1 MLHYELTVES
11 FDRSFKLPGKIEN
24 AGVSIHR
31 EFSPGDLG
39 QLVYIHGVQNFANYG
54 FNHVH
59 EAYCAKIA
67 VELILERDKRR
78 SRAWLAKKED
88 KIVGSILI
96 VERPNNQAQ
105 LRLLFVDL
113 TVRGI
118 GLGRWLVE
126 ESIGYCRAGG
136 FDLVYLWTV
145 DGLDRAISIYESVGF
160 TRVAEKTI
168 EEWGRRGI
176 EVRFDLDLRGEPEN
190 TDKK

>member
-1 MLHYELTVES
+1 MHACSERRQ
-11 FDRSFKLPGKIEN
+11 FPGDGI
-24 AGVSIHR
+24 SIHSD
-31 EFSPGDLG
+31 FSPGDLG
-39 QLVYIHGVQNFANYG
+39 QLVHIHGVQNFADYG

-67 VELILERDKRR
+67 VELILERNKRR

-136 FDLVYLWTV
+136 FDL
-145 DGLDRAISIYESVGF
+145 
-160 TRVAEKTI
+160 
-168 EEWGRRGI
+168 
-176 EVRFDLDLRGEPEN
+176 
-190 TDKK
+190 

>member
-1 MLHYELTVES
+1 VES
-11 FDRSFKLPGKIEN
+11 FERSFKLPGKIES

-39 QLVYIHGVQNFANYG
+39 RLVYIHGVQNSLDYG

-67 VELILERDKRR
+67 VEFILERAKRR
-78 SRAWLAKKED
+78 SRAWLAKKEN
-88 KIVGSILI
+88 KIVGSIFI

-105 LRLLFVDL
+105 LRLLFVDQS
-113 TVRGI
+113 VRSI

-126 ESIGYCRAGG
+126 ESIGYCRASG

-145 DGLDRAISIYESVGF
+145 DGLDRAISIYQSVGF
-160 TRVAEKTI
+160 VRGAEKI
-168 EEWGRRGI
+168 VDEWGKRSLEI
-176 EVRFDLDLRGEPEN
+176 RFDLELTG
-190 TDKK
+190 

>member
-1 MLHYELTVES
+1 VES
-11 FDRSFKLPGKIEN
+11 FDRSFKLPVAIES

-39 QLVYIHGVQNFANYG
+39 QLVYIHGVQNFADYG

-67 VELILERDKRR
+67 VELILDRDKRR
-78 SRAWLAKKED
+78 SRAWLAKKEN

-96 VERPNNQAQ
+96 VERPNNHAQ

-126 ESIGYCRAGG
+126 ESTRYCRASG
-136 FDLVYLWTV
+136 FNLVYLWTV
-145 DGLDRAISIYESVGF
+145 DGLDRAISIYESIGF
-160 TRVAEKTI
+160 ARVAEKPV
-168 EEWGRRGI
+168 EEWGRRVV
-176 EVRFDLDLRGEPEN
+176 EVRFDLDLA
-190 TDKK
+190 D

>member
-1 MLHYELTVES
+1 MVES
-11 FDRSFKLPGKIEN
+11 SDRSFKLPGKIEN

-31 EFSPGDLG
+31 EFRPGDLG
-39 QLVYIHGVQNFANYG
+39 QLVYIHGVQNFADYG

-78 SRAWLAKKED
+78 SRAWLAKKEN

-168 EEWGRRGI
+168 EEWGRRGV
-176 EVRFDLDLRGEPEN
+176 EVRFDLDLTRGP
-190 TDKK
+190 KSPG